1 VKAMTT
7 SSEILE
13 LWKVHSSSS
22 FPQGYVGKEINGIDL
37 PLLDAE
43 IAGCIQAYV
52 HNRGELDHRHI
63 EILRKSL
70 TELNTIVLLLNREEL
85 MYFNRLRNLAILVL
99 QEVNR

>member
-1 VKAMTT
+1 MTIP
-7 SSEILE
+7 SEILE
-13 LWKVHSSSS
+13 LWPEHSASS
-22 FPQGYVGKEINGIDL
+22 FPQGYVGKVINGIDL

-43 IAGCIQAYV
+43 IAGCIHTYV
-52 HNRGELDHRHI
+52 HNSGELDHRHI

-70 TELNTIVLLLNREEL
+70 TDLNTIVLLLNSEEL